1 MQFLN
6 PETKIVFRRLSGKKT
21 NDSKGL
27 LVSFNHRSEEMCYTK
42 QEQKS
47 SLWFVI
53 QQKKLPTAKYLC
65 ICRAKFHTAHNE
77 SFPISLVKNLQTAF
91 AIDSKIIIK
100 PDLFLS

>member
-53 QQKKLPTAKYLC
+53 QQKKLPTAKYLN
-65 ICRAKFHTAHNE
+65 NE